1 VKPIPAAL
9 FAAALLAGQAE
20 AAALLELPRVG
31 RVELGAEPGQAEVV
45 AFVDSCGLA
54 AVLDPAG
61 RAVHFVDLDDPAAPH
76 VAATVDLSEAGP
88 TPTGIAAFGRFTAVT
103 IAAAA
108 GQPGTLLVLDCQGT
122 IVARSPVGYHPDAV
136 AFSPNGRR
144 IVTADEGE
152 LAGDVDP
159 PGGATILDFEPRTG
173 TLGFAQVLTF
183 REFDPNGSR
192 AAELPSKLR
201 LRPGVPPS
209 LDLEPENVAISPN
222 SSIAWLTLQES
233 SGIAEIDL
241 DTGSVRRIV
250 ALPTISFTAGGIDPS
265 DRDGRLAVEPH
276 PIEGLIQPDGIAVY
290 EGSGGRLRLLIAG
303 EGDTRGSIDEV
314 PLGEMGLDP
323 ETFPNRAELERP
335 ENFGRLR
342 VDRIWGDPDQDGRLE
357 RIVAFGSR
365 AVHVLDAE
373 TLEPVW
379 DSGSGI
385 ERLTHAHP
393 ERAAADPDLRSAARG
408 PEPEGVAIAEV
419 GGRIYGFVGLE
430 RAGGVAVIDLS
441 LEPPELLGWA
451 PFESDDISPE
461 GLVVVTTPQ
470 TRPVLVASHEI
481 SSSLAIHD
489 LASLAAPSELVVAA
503 FNVQE
508 LSTEKLNGADPESQ
522 IDAAVAIIR
531 AVRPDVLL
539 LNEVDAV
546 GEATALFAERLAD
559 PSTTSALGPP
569 MLFPHAITPGSNTG
583 VDSGLDLD
591 RDGALGGPGDAWG
604 FGRYPG
610 QYGMAV
616 LSRFPFGALRTFRNL
631 PWANLPGALIPDG
644 GEGRPPWYNAAAAS
658 LQPLSSKNH
667 IAVEIDLPGAR
678 PLVLVGAHPT
688 PPVFD
693 GPEDRNG
700 RRNYDE
706 IRLIAAMLGAEGAPT
721 WLVDDD
727 GRLGPIPADAHVV
740 VAGDLNADPVRDE
753 APYGRTAISQ
763 LLELQRLCDPR
774 PRGPGG
780 ADFDRPYPGDPT
792 ERTNSWGRLDYV
804 LPSCGLE
811 VIDSRVFAPPAS
823 DPMAATARRASDHR
837 LVWVRVR
844 LPRP

>member
-1 VKPIPAAL
+1 MKRAIVALWAAL
-9 FAAALLAGQAE
+9 MAGEGRAATLI
-20 AAALLELPRVG
+20 ELPRVG
-31 RVELGAEPGQAEVV
+31 HVRFAAEADQSEVV
-45 AFVDSCGLA
+45 AFVESCGLA

-61 RAVHFVDLDDPAAPH
+61 RAVHFVAIDDPTTPR
-76 VAATVDLSEAGP
+76 VAATSDLSDVGP

-103 IAAAA
+103 VAAAP
-108 GQPGTLLVLDCQGT
+108 GQPGTLLILDCKGT
-122 IVARSPVGYHPDAV
+122 VVARSPVGYHPDAV
-136 AFSPNGRR
+136 AFAPNGRR

-183 REFDPNGSR
+183 REFDPSGPR

-201 LRPGVPPS
+201 LRPGVLPS
-209 LDLEPENVAISPN
+209 LDLEPEYVAISPD
-222 SSIAWLTLQES
+222 SSTAWLTLQES

-250 ALPTISFTAGGIDPS
+250 ALPTISFADDGIDPS
-265 DRDGRLAVEPH
+265 DRDGRSAVAPH

-290 EGSGGRLRLLIAG
+290 QGPGGELRLLIAG
-303 EGDTRGSIDEV
+303 EGDSRGPLDEAR
-314 PLGEMGLDP
+314 LGDLGLDP
-323 ETFPNRAELERP
+323 ETFPNHAELEQP
-335 ENFGRLR
+335 EHYGRLR

-357 RIVAFGSR
+357 RIVTFGSR
-365 AVHVLDAE
+365 AMHVLDAA
-373 TLEPVW
+373 TLEPIW
-379 DSGSGI
+379 DSGAAI
-385 ERLTHAHP
+385 ERLV
-393 ERAAADPDLRSAARG
+393 RAAADRAGEDPDSRSAARG
-408 PEPEGVAIAEV
+408 PEPEGIAIATL
-419 GGRIYGFVGLE
+419 GGRTYGLVGLE
-430 RAGGVAVIDLS
+430 RAGGVAVVDLS
-441 LEPPELLGWA
+441 IEPPEIRGWA
-451 PFESDDISPE
+451 PFARDDISPE
-461 GLVVVTTPQ
+461 GLAVVPS
-470 TRPVLVASHEI
+470 RGGPPLLLASHEI

-489 LASLAAPSELVVAA
+489 LTPLIAPTEIVAAA
-503 FNVQE
+503 FNVRE
-508 LSTEKLNGADPESQ
+508 LSTEKLTGGDPEGQ
-522 IDAAVAIIR
+522 VDAAVAIIR

-546 GEATALFAERLAD
+546 GPATALFAARLAD
-559 PSTTSALGPP
+559 PSTSSSLGRPISY
-569 MLFPHAITPGSNTG
+569 PHTLTPASNTG
-583 VDSGLDLD
+583 IDSGFDLD

-616 LSRFPFGALRTFRNL
+616 LSRFPLGEVRSFRRL
-631 PWANLPGALIPDG
+631 PWARLPAALIPDG
-644 GEGRPPWYNAAAAS
+644 RQGRPPWYDPATAE

-667 IAVEIDLPGAR
+667 LVVEISLPEDQR
-678 PLVLVGAHPT
+678 LVLVGSHPT

-706 IRLIAAMLGAEGAPT
+706 IRLLAAMLGAEGAPS

-727 GRLGPIPADAHVV
+727 GQVGPIPEDAHVI

-763 LLELQRLCDPR
+763 LLELPRLCDPH

-780 ADFDRPYPGDPT
+780 ADFDRPYSGDPT
-792 ERTNSWGRLDYV
+792 ERTSSWGRLDYV

-811 VIDSRVFAPPAS
+811 TLDSGVFAPSAA
-823 DPMAATARRASDHR
+823 DPFAPTVGRASDHR
-837 LVWVRVR
+837 LVWIRVRV
-844 LPRP
+844 PR